1 MILSKNGE
9 VQVHGNISELSA
21 DLFVILRVMRKR
33 IGDKCVDMALKNSQL
48 SDEEFLEEVKRTRE
62 AMSCL
67 KNLFKEE
74 EK

>member
-33 IGDKCVDMALKNSQL
+33 IGDKCVDMAVKDSQL
-48 SDEEFLEEVKRTRE
+48 SDEEFSEEVKRTRE
-62 AMSCL
+62 AMS
-67 KNLFKEE
+67 
-74 EK
+74 

>member
-9 VQVHGNISELSA
+9 VQIHGNISELSA

-33 IGDKCVDMALKNSQL
+33 IGDKFVDMAVKDSQL
-48 SDEEFLEEVKRTRE
+48 SDEEFSEEVKRTRE

-74 EK
+74 GK

>member
-9 VQVHGNISELSA
+9 VQIRGNISELSA

-33 IGDKCVDMALKNSQL
+33 IGDKYVDMAVKNSQL
-48 SDEEFLEEVKRTRE
+48 SDEEFSKEVKRTRE

-67 KNLFKEE
+67 ENLFKEE

>member
-9 VQVHGNISELSA
+9 VQIHGNIAELSA

-33 IGDKCVDMALKNSQL
+33 IGDKCVDMAVKDSQL
-48 SDEEFLEEVKRTRE
+48 SDEEFSEEVKRTRE

-74 EK
+74 K

>member
-9 VQVHGNISELSA
+9 VQIHGNISELSA

-33 IGDKCVDMALKNSQL
+33 IGDKFVDMAVKDSQL
-48 SDEEFLEEVKRTRE
+48 SDEEFSEEVKRTRE

>member
-1 MILSKNGE
+1 MILSQNGE
-9 VQVHGNISELSA
+9 VQAHGNIAELSA

-48 SDEEFLEEVKRTRE
+48 SDEEFSEEVKRTRE
-62 AMSCL
+62 EMSCL

>member
-1 MILSKNGE
+1 M
-9 VQVHGNISELSA
+9 SA

-33 IGDKCVDMALKNSQL
+33 IGDKFVDMAVKDSQL
-48 SDEEFLEEVKRTRE
+48 SDEEFSEEVKRTRE

>member
-21 DLFVILRVMRKR
+21 DLFVILRVMRKQ
-33 IGDKCVDMALKNSQL
+33 IGDKCVDMAVKDSQL
-48 SDEEFLEEVKRTRE
+48 SDEEFPEEVKRTRK

-67 KNLFKEE
+67 ENLFKEE
-74 EK
+74 KK

>member
-1 MILSKNGE
+1 MILSKNEE

-21 DLFVILRVMRKR
+21 DLFVILRVMRKQ
-33 IGDKCVDMALKNSQL
+33 IGDKYVDMAVKGSQL
-48 SDEEFLEEVKRTRE
+48 SDEELSEEFKRTRE
-62 AMSCL
+62 AMSCF

>member
-1 MILSKNGE
+1 MILSQNGE
-9 VQVHGNISELSA
+9 VQAHGNIAELSA

-48 SDEEFLEEVKRTRE
+48 SDKEFLEEVKRTRE

>member
-1 MILSKNGE
+1 MILSQNGE
-9 VQVHGNISELSA
+9 VQIHGNISELSA

-33 IGDKCVDMALKNSQL
+33 IGDKFVDMAVKDSQL
-48 SDEEFLEEVKRTRE
+48 SDEEFSEEVKRTRE

>member
-33 IGDKCVDMALKNSQL
+33 IGDKCVDMAVKDSQL
-48 SDEEFLEEVKRTRE
+48 SDEEFSEEVKRTRE

-67 KNLFKEE
+67 ENLFKEE

>member
-1 MILSKNGE
+1 MILSQNGE
-9 VQVHGNISELSA
+9 VQAHGNIAELSA

-33 IGDKCVDMALKNSQL
+33 IGDKCVDMASKNSQL
-48 SDEEFLEEVKRTRE
+48 SDEEFSEEVKRTRE

>member
-1 MILSKNGE
+1 MILSQNGE
-9 VQVHGNISELSA
+9 VQAHGNISELSA

-48 SDEEFLEEVKRTRE
+48 SDEEFSEEVKRTRE

>member
-1 MILSKNGE
+1 MILSQNGE
-9 VQVHGNISELSA
+9 VQAHGNIAELSA

-48 SDEEFLEEVKRTRE
+48 SDEEFSEEVKRTRE

>member
-33 IGDKCVDMALKNSQL
+33 IGDKCVDMAVKDSQL
-48 SDEEFLEEVKRTRE
+48 SDEEFSEEVKRTRE
-62 AMSCL
+62 AMSFL
-67 KNLFKEE
+67 ENLFKEE
-74 EK
+74 KK

>member
-1 MILSKNGE
+1 MILSQNGE
-9 VQVHGNISELSA
+9 VQAHGNIAELSA

>member
-1 MILSKNGE
+1 
-9 VQVHGNISELSA
+9 
-21 DLFVILRVMRKR
+21 
-33 IGDKCVDMALKNSQL
+33 MALKNSQL

>member
-1 MILSKNGE
+1 MILSQNGE
-9 VQVHGNISELSA
+9 VQAHGNIAELSA

-33 IGDKCVDMALKNSQL
+33 IGDKCVDMVVKNSQL
-48 SDEEFLEEVKRTRE
+48 SDEEFSEEVKRTRE

-67 KNLFKEE
+67 KNLFKED

>member
-1 MILSKNGE
+1 MFLSQNGE
-9 VQVHGNISELSA
+9 VQAHGNIAELSA

-74 EK
+74 GK

>member
-33 IGDKCVDMALKNSQL
+33 IGDKCIDMALKNSQL
-48 SDEEFLEEVKRTRE
+48 SDEEFSEEVKRTRE

>member
-33 IGDKCVDMALKNSQL
+33 IGDKCVDMAVKDSQL
-48 SDEEFLEEVKRTRE
+48 SDEEFSEEVKRTRE

-74 EK
+74 K

>member
-1 MILSKNGE
+1 MILSQNGE
-9 VQVHGNISELSA
+9 VQAHGNIAELSA

-33 IGDKCVDMALKNSQL
+33 IGDKCVDMAVKSSQL
-48 SDEEFLEEVKRTRE
+48 SDEEFSEEVKRTRE

-74 EK
+74 

>member
-1 MILSKNGE
+1 MILSQNGE

-21 DLFVILRVMRKR
+21 DLFVILRVMRKQ
-33 IGDKCVDMALKNSQL
+33 IGDKCVDMAVKGSQL
-48 SDEEFLEEVKRTRE
+48 SDEELSEEVKRTRE
-62 AMSCL
+62 AMSFL

>member
-1 MILSKNGE
+1 MILSQNGE
-9 VQVHGNISELSA
+9 VQAHGNIAELSA

-48 SDEEFLEEVKRTRE
+48 SDEEFLEKVKRTRE

-67 KNLFKEE
+67 KNLFNGE